1 MFVLS
6 ESYLRSDGLFQGHNL
21 AQLAPRSVLVLA
33 AVCMFWLC
41 FELILLYSMTWE
53 SNLIFFFHADFELL
67 VLLPLPPKCWMTGIC
82 HQDWYVR
89 G

>member
-6 ESYLRSDGLFQGHNL
+6 ESYLRSDGLFQGRDL

-33 AVCMFWLC
+33 AVCRLLVC

-53 SNLIFFFHADFELL
+53 SNRILFFMQTLNF
-67 VLLPLPPKCWMTGIC
+67 
-82 HQDWYVR
+82 
-89 G
+89 